1 MKFDRTLE
9 LHSERIK
16 RMAKIPYS
24 RREALPQGRTFLAA
38 TRLSSP
44 KSCCRILQK
53 RTSLLLTIL
62 PCLFLLV
69 GFSFAIAQ
77 TAEIIEIGNFSSL
90 RAGSDFSSTWKP
102 LTFKKVKQHTR
113 YSLVAD
119 NGVVV
124 VKALSN
130 SSASGLIRKV
140 EINPKTHPVV
150 TWRWKVTKI
159 YAKGDVTKKKGDD
172 YPARIY
178 ITFKYDPDKAEFFE
192 KIKYEIAK
200 TLYGEYPPVA
210 AINYIWASN
219 APEGTIVPNPY
230 TDQAMMIAVESGA
243 QKLNN
248 WVEEVRN
255 IYQDYKKAYGEEPP
269 LISGVAIMTD
279 SDNTKESAVSF
290 FGDIVF
296 RKK

>member
-1 MKFDRTLE
+1 MKF
-9 LHSERIK
+9 
-16 RMAKIPYS
+16 
-24 RREALPQGRTFLAA
+24 G
-38 TRLSSP
+38 
-44 KSCCRILQK
+44 RILAK
-53 RTSLLLTIL
+53 RTIQFLTIL
-62 PCLFLLV
+62 PCFFLFV
-69 GFSFAIAQ
+69 GLSFAIAQ
-77 TAEIIEIGNFSSL
+77 PAGIIEVGNFSSL
-90 RAGSDFSSTWKP
+90 PAGSDFPSAWKP
-102 LTFKKVKQHTR
+102 LTFNKVKQHTR

-119 NGVVV
+119 NGIMV
-124 VKALSN
+124 VKAASN
-130 SSASGLIRKV
+130 SSASGIIRKV
-140 EINPKTHPVV
+140 SIDPKIYPVV

-178 ITFKYDPDKAEFFE
+178 IMFKYDPDKAGFFE
-192 KIKYEIAK
+192 KIKYEVTKA
-200 TLYGEYPPVA
+200 LYGEYPPVA
-210 AINYIWASN
+210 ALNYIWASN

-230 TDQAMMIAVESGA
+230 TDKSMMITVESGV

-290 FGDIVF
+290 FGDIIF
-296 RKK
+296 HKE

>member
-1 MKFDRTLE
+1 MKFDRILE
-9 LHSERIK
+9 K
-16 RMAKIPYS
+16 RAIRP
-24 RREALPQGRTFLAA
+24 
-38 TRLSSP
+38 
-44 KSCCRILQK
+44 I
-53 RTSLLLTIL
+53 TIL
-62 PCLFLLV
+62 TCLFLLV
-69 GFSFAIAQ
+69 GYSVAIAQ

-90 RAGSDFSSTWKP
+90 RAGSDFPSAWKP
-102 LTFKKVKQHTR
+102 LTFKKIKQHTR

-124 VKALSN
+124 VKAVSN
-130 SSASGLIRKV
+130 ASASGLIRKV
-140 EINPKTHPVV
+140 EINPKTYPVV

-178 ITFKYDPDKAEFFE
+178 ITFKYDPDKAGFFE
-192 KIKYEIAK
+192 KIKYETAK
-200 TLYGEYPPVA
+200 TLYGEYPPIA
-210 AINYIWASN
+210 ALNYIWASN
-219 APEGTIVPNPY
+219 AHKGTIVPNPY
-230 TDQAMMIAVESGA
+230 TDQAMMIAVESGV

-255 IYQDYKKAYGEEPP
+255 IYQDYKKAFGEEPP

-290 FGDIVF
+290 FGDIIF
-296 RKK
+296 HKK

>member
-1 MKFDRTLE
+1 MKFDRV
-9 LHSERIK
+9 
-16 RMAKIPYS
+16 
-24 RREALPQGRTFLAA
+24 
-38 TRLSSP
+38 
-44 KSCCRILQK
+44 LQK
-53 RTSLLLTIL
+53 RTIRTITIL
-62 PCLFLLV
+62 TCLFLLV
-69 GFSFAIAQ
+69 GYSVAIAQ
-77 TAEIIEIGNFSSL
+77 PAEIIEVGNFSNL
-90 RAGSDFSSTWKP
+90 RAGSDFPSAWKP
-102 LTFKKVKQHTR
+102 LTFKKIKQHTR

-140 EINPKTHPVV
+140 EINPKIYPVV

-159 YAKGDVTKKKGDD
+159 YTNGDVTKKKGDD

-178 ITFKYDPDKAEFFE
+178 ITFKYDPDKAGFFE
-192 KIKYEIAK
+192 KIKYETAK
-200 TLYGEYPPVA
+200 TLYGEYPPIA
-210 AINYIWASN
+210 ALNYIWASN
-219 APEGTIVPNPY
+219 AHKGTIVPNPY

-290 FGDIVF
+290 FGDITF
-296 RKK
+296 HKK

>member
-1 MKFDRTLE
+1 MKFDR
-9 LHSERIK
+9 I
-16 RMAKIPYS
+16 
-24 RREALPQGRTFLAA
+24 F
-38 TRLSSP
+38 
-44 KSCCRILQK
+44 QK
-53 RTSLLLTIL
+53 RTILLITIL
-62 PCLFLLV
+62 PCFLLLV
-69 GFSFAIAQ
+69 WVSFVIAQ
-77 TAEIIEIGNFSSL
+77 PAEIIDVGKFSNL
-90 RAGSDFSSTWKP
+90 RAGSDFPSAWKP
-102 LTFKKVKQHTR
+102 LTFKEVKQHTR

-124 VKALSN
+124 VKAASD
-130 SSASGLIRKV
+130 SSASGLIRKA
-140 EINPKTHPVV
+140 EIDPKIYPLV

-159 YAKGDVTKKKGDD
+159 YAKGDVTQKKGDD

-178 ITFKYDPDKAEFFE
+178 ITFKYDPDKAGFFE
-192 KIKYEIAK
+192 KIKYETVK
-200 TLYGEYPPVA
+200 TLYGEYPPA
-210 AINYIWASN
+210 AALNYIWASN

-243 QKLNN
+243 QKLNS

-255 IYQDYKKAYGEEPP
+255 IYQDYKEAYGEEPP

-296 RKK
+296 HKK

>member
-1 MKFDRTLE
+1 MKFDRV
-9 LHSERIK
+9 
-16 RMAKIPYS
+16 
-24 RREALPQGRTFLAA
+24 
-38 TRLSSP
+38 
-44 KSCCRILQK
+44 LQK
-53 RTSLLLTIL
+53 RTIRPITIL
-62 PCLFLLV
+62 TCLFLLV
-69 GFSFAIAQ
+69 GYSVAIAQ
-77 TAEIIEIGNFSSL
+77 PAEIIEVGNFSNL
-90 RAGSDFSSTWKP
+90 RAGSDFPSAWKP
-102 LTFKKVKQHTR
+102 LTFKKIKQHTR

-140 EINPKTHPVV
+140 EINPKIYPVV

-159 YAKGDVTKKKGDD
+159 YTNGDVTKKKGDD

-178 ITFKYDPDKAEFFE
+178 ITFKYDPDKAGFFE
-192 KIKYEIAK
+192 KIKYETAK
-200 TLYGEYPPVA
+200 TLYGEYPPIA
-210 AINYIWASN
+210 ALNYIWASN
-219 APEGTIVPNPY
+219 AHKGTIVPNPY

-290 FGDIVF
+290 FGDITF
-296 RKK
+296 RKE

>member
-1 MKFDRTLE
+1 MKFD
-9 LHSERIK
+9 
-16 RMAKIPYS
+16 
-24 RREALPQGRTFLAA
+24 
-38 TRLSSP
+38 
-44 KSCCRILQK
+44 RILQK
-53 RTSLLLTIL
+53 RTILLLMIL
-62 PCLFLLV
+62 PCFFLLV
-69 GFSFAIAQ
+69 GISFAIAQ
-77 TAEIIEIGNFSSL
+77 PAEIIEVGNFSNL
-90 RAGSDFSSTWKP
+90 RAGSDFPSAWKP

-124 VKALSN
+124 VKAESN
-130 SSASGLIRKV
+130 ASASGLIRKT
-140 EINPKTHPVV
+140 EIDPKIYPVV

-178 ITFKYDPDKAEFFE
+178 ITFKYDPDKAGFFE
-192 KIKYEIAK
+192 KIKYETAK
-200 TLYGEYPPVA
+200 ALYGEYPPVA
-210 AINYIWASN
+210 ALNYIWASN
-219 APEGTIVPNPY
+219 ARQGTIIPNPY

-243 QKLNN
+243 QKLNR

-290 FGDIVF
+290 FGDITF